1 MAAAF
6 GVPVVVI
13 FGPSDSVV
21 WAPWEV
27 ESVVLAG
34 QNGQIGT
41 VEAGQVI
48 EAADRLRVAQ

>member
-21 WAPWEV
+21 WAPWRV

-34 QNGQIGT
+34 EGGRIDT
-41 VEAGQVI
+41 VEPGQVI
-48 EAADRLRVAQ
+48 EAADRLQVPQ